1 MYKFL
6 YSLFHYPLGGPVEQE
21 EMKKQAAEKAVQYV
35 EDGMIIGLGTGSTD
49 EFAIKK
55 IGELVEGG
63 LKIKGI
69 PTSLKTKRL
78 ATELKIP
85 LIELDEHT
93 EIDVTIDGADEVD
106 SNLNLIKGGGGALT
120 REKIIAY
127 HSKKV
132 IIIVDETKIVKGL
145 GCDSFLPV
153 EITKFGWPA
162 TKKALE
168 GLGCTGELRKI
179 MDEAFITDNQN
190 YIIDCDFGKITDPET
205 LEKEINN
212 IPGVLENGL
221 FIGLADEV
229 IVGSKQGMMT
239 LERQDIVQ

>member
-6 YSLFHYPLGGPVEQE
+6 YSLSYYLIGEPVEEQ

-35 EDGMIIGLGTGSTD
+35 ENGMVIGLGTGSTV
-49 EFAIKK
+49 EFAVKK
-55 IGELVEGG
+55 LGELVKGG
-63 LKIKGI
+63 LKIEGI

-153 EITKFGWPA
+153 EVTKFGWSA

-168 GLGCTGELRKI
+168 ELKCTGELRKI

-190 YIIDCDFGKITDPET
+190 YIIDCDFGKIPEPEA

-221 FIGLADEV
+221 FIGLVDEV
-229 IVGSKQGMMT
+229 IVGSKQGIMT

>member
-6 YSLFHYPLGGPVEQE
+6 YSLFYYFIGELVEQE
-21 EMKKQAAEKAVQYV
+21 EMKRQAAEKAVQYI
-35 EDGMIIGLGTGSTD
+35 EDGMVVGLGTGSTV

-55 IGELVEGG
+55 IGELVGNG
-63 LKIKGI
+63 LQIKGI

-85 LIELDEHT
+85 LIDLEEHT

-153 EITKFGWPA
+153 EVTKFGWSA

-168 GLGCTGELRKI
+168 SLGCNGELRKI

-190 YIIDCDFGKITDPET
+190 YIIDCDFGKLADPEA

-212 IPGVLENGL
+212 IPGVLDNGL

>member
-1 MYKFL
+1 
-6 YSLFHYPLGGPVEQE
+6 VEQE
-21 EMKKQAAEKAVQYV
+21 DMKRQAAEKAVQYV
-35 EDGMIIGLGTGSTD
+35 EEGMIVGLGTGSTI

-55 IGELVEGG
+55 IGEMVKKG

-69 PTSLKTKRL
+69 PTSLRTKRL
-78 ATELKIP
+78 ATELNIP
-85 LIELDEHT
+85 LIDLEGDT
-93 EIDVTIDGADEVD
+93 VIDVTIDGADEVD
-106 SNLNLIKGGGGALT
+106 GNLNLIKGGGGALT

-153 EITKFGWPA
+153 EVTKWGWQS
-162 TKKALE
+162 TKKILE
-168 GLGCTGELRKI
+168 GLGCTAELRTI
-179 MDEAFITDNQN
+179 TGEPYITDNQN
-190 YIIDCDFGKITDPET
+190 YIIDCDFGKITEPEN

-229 IVGSKQGMMT
+229 IVGSKQGIMT

>member
-6 YSLFHYPLGGPVEQE
+6 YSLSYYPAGEPLEQL
-21 EMKKQAAEKAVQYV
+21 EMKKTAAEKAVMYI
-35 EDGMIIGLGTGSTD
+35 EDGMTIGLGTGSTV
-49 EFAIKK
+49 EFAIRKVSDMVK
-55 IGELVEGG
+55 NG
-63 LKIKGI
+63 LRVNGI

-85 LIELDEHT
+85 LVELDANT
-93 EIDVTIDGADEVD
+93 QIDVTIDGADEVD

-120 REKIIAY
+120 REKIVAY

-132 IIIVDETKIVKGL
+132 IIVVDETKIVKGL
-145 GCDSFLPV
+145 GRDSFLPV
-153 EITKFGWPA
+153 EVTKFGWQA

-168 GLGCTGELRKI
+168 ELGCTAEQRKI
-179 MDEAFITDNQN
+179 MDESFITDNQN
-190 YIIDCDFGKITDPET
+190 YILDCDFGKIPEPEN

-229 IVGSKQGMMT
+229 IVGSKQGIMT
-239 LERQDIVQ
+239 LERQDIIS

>member
-1 MYKFL
+1 MYSFF
-6 YSLFHYPLGGPVEQE
+6 YYPGGGPVEQE
-21 EMKKQAAEKAVQYV
+21 EMKKQAAEKAVQYI
-35 EDGMIIGLGTGSTD
+35 EDGMVVGLGTGSTVD
-49 EFAIKK
+49 FAIRK
-55 IGELVEGG
+55 IGEMVKTG
-63 LKIKGI
+63 LKIEGV

-85 LIELDEHT
+85 LIELDDHI
-93 EIDVTIDGADEVD
+93 EIELTIDGADEVD

-120 REKIIAY
+120 REKIIAF

-145 GCDSFLPV
+145 GCDCSLPV
-153 EITKFGWPA
+153 EVTRFGWSA
-162 TKKALE
+162 TKKTLE
-168 GLGCTGELRKI
+168 GLGCTGELRRI
-179 MDEAFITDNQN
+179 MEEAFITDNQN
-190 YIIDCDFGKITDPET
+190 YIVDCDFGKIADPEA
-205 LEKEINN
+205 LEKEINST
-212 IPGVLENGL
+212 PGVLENGL

>member
-6 YSLFHYPLGGPVEQE
+6 YSLFYYFIGVLVEQE
-21 EMKKQAAEKAVQYV
+21 EMKKQAAEKAVQYI
-35 EDGMIIGLGTGSTD
+35 EGGMVIGLGTGSTV

-55 IGELVEGG
+55 IGEMVKEG
-63 LKIKGI
+63 LKIEGI

-85 LIELDEHT
+85 LIELDDRI
-93 EIDVTIDGADEVD
+93 EIDLTFDGADEVD

-153 EITKFGWPA
+153 EVTKFGWSA

-190 YIIDCDFGKITDPET
+190 YIIDCDFGKITDPEA

-212 IPGVLENGL
+212 IPGVLDNGL
-221 FIGLADEV
+221 FIGLADQV

-239 LERQDIVQ
+239 LERQDIIQ

>member
-6 YSLFHYPLGGPVEQE
+6 YSLFYYFLGVLVEQN
-21 EMKKQAAEKAVQYV
+21 EMKKQAAEKAVQYI
-35 EDGMIIGLGTGSTD
+35 EDGMVIGLGTGSTV

-55 IGELVEGG
+55 IGEMIKEG
-63 LKIKGI
+63 LKIEGI

-85 LIELDEHT
+85 LIELDDRT
-93 EIDVTIDGADEVD
+93 EIDITFDGADEVD

-153 EITKFGWPA
+153 EVTKFGWSA

-168 GLGCTGELRKI
+168 DLGCTGELRKI
-179 MDEAFITDNQN
+179 MNEVFITDNQN
-190 YIIDCDFGKITDPET
+190 YIIDCDFGKITDPES

-212 IPGVLENGL
+212 IPGVLDNGL
-221 FIGLADEV
+221 FIGLADQV

-239 LERQDIVQ
+239 LERQDIIQ